1 MTIGQLAKIADVNID
16 TIRYYEKLILLPKPK
31 RTEAGYRVYTN
42 EHKIKLNYILRAKD
56 LGFTLREIKE
66 ILKLDDCED
75 LYELTSSKIKD
86 VETKINDLNNL
97 KTKLK
102 LLLKKCPAK
111 GSVNNCLI
119 MKSISKNK

>member
-42 EHKIKLNYILRAKD
+42 EHKVKLNYILRAKD

-66 ILKLDDCED
+66 ILKLDECED

-102 LLLKKCPAK
+102 FLLKKCPAK
-111 GSVNNCLI
+111 GSINNCSI